1 VTAERAPDVL
11 QILAANAPALSVLD
25 KDFGV
30 LENRVAFGGRYLSL
44 RSSDRTYEG
53 LFLPLHGIHQG
64 VNAATALEAVTR
76 FLPPGSLGMDVVV
89 EGLGAATARGRL
101 ESTHLEGSTVPIV
114 MDVAHNPAGMSA
126 MITALVEAFAFERAV
141 FVVGVLSDKDHI
153 GVLSEIAR
161 VGGHLIATEA
171 RSSRS
176 VPAKDLAE
184 AARSFGMEA
193 EEVADVRSALVRA
206 NEIAGEPDIIC
217 VTGSHYVVG
226 EARDVLLPSDSEK
239 TKT

>member
-1 VTAERAPDVL
+1 
-11 QILAANAPALSVLD
+11 
-25 KDFGV
+25 
-30 LENRVAFGGRYLSL
+30 
-44 RSSDRTYEG
+44 
-53 LFLPLHGIHQG
+53 
-64 VNAATALEAVTR
+64 
-76 FLPPGSLGMDVVV
+76 MDVVV